1 MDKVKEKGKGEEAKF
16 FRSEENKFKITA
28 RRNKLIGLWLA
39 EKFGLEGEAA
49 VAYYKEVIEADLE
62 KPGDDDVVGKMLR
75 DCKEKSLDLDESK
88 IREQLDFFGS
98 EALKQIEGDS

>member
-16 FRSEENKFKITA
+16 SRSEENKFKITV

-49 VAYYKEVIEADLE
+49 VAYSKEVIEADFE
-62 KPGDDDVVGKMLR
+62 KPGDDDVVEKILR
-75 DCKEKSLDLDESK
+75 DCQEKTVDLDESK

>member
-39 EKFGLEGEAA
+39 EKFVLEGEAA
-49 VAYYKEVIEADLE
+49 VAYAKEVIEADLE
-62 KPGDDDVVGKMLR
+62 KPGDDDVVEKILR

>member
-49 VAYYKEVIEADLE
+49 VAYAKEVIEADLE
-62 KPGDDDVVGKMLR
+62 KPGDDDVVEKILR

>member
-1 MDKVKEKGKGEEAKF
+1 MIYVIWIALGKEVKIWTRLKKKEKAKRQNSF
-16 FRSEENKFKITA
+16 AAKRINL
-28 RRNKLIGLWLA
+28 RLLLA
-39 EKFGLEGEAA
+39 AIEAA
-49 VAYYKEVIEADLE
+49 VAYSKEVIEADLE

-98 EALKQIEGDS
+98 EALKQIESDS

>member
-16 FRSEENKFKITA
+16 FRSEENKSKITA

-49 VAYYKEVIEADLE
+49 VAYAKEVIEADLE
-62 KPGDDDVVGKMLR
+62 KPGDDDVVEKILR

>member
-1 MDKVKEKGKGEEAKF
+1 M
-16 FRSEENKFKITA
+16 
-28 RRNKLIGLWLA
+28 
-39 EKFGLEGEAA
+39 
-49 VAYYKEVIEADLE
+49 ADLE
-62 KPGDDDVVGKMLR
+62 KPGDDDVVEKILR